1 MNKIK
6 IYEEQ
11 REKARLLHLK
21 AKEAG
26 LLEEAEEHALDMFTL
41 EGKIEVEKNN
51 NGLGYVIAMLA
62 IIFAISF
69 IGIFFI

>member
-1 MNKIK
+1 MNKVK

-11 REKARLLHLK
+11 REKSRLLYLK

-26 LLEEAEEHALDMFTL
+26 LLKEAEEHALDMFIL
-41 EGKIEVEKNN
+41 DGKIEVEKNK
-51 NGLGYVIAMLA
+51 NGLGYVIAILA